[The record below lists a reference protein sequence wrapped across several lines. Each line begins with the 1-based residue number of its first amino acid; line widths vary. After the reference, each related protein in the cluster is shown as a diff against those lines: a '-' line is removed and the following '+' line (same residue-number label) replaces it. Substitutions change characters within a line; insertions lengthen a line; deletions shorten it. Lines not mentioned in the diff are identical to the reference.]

1 MKISVVTVCYNS
13 EATIQKAID
22 SVASQAWPDIEHI
35 VIDGASRDATVSIIQ
50 RNASAI
56 AHFVSEPDTGV
67 YSAMNKGLKLATGD
81 VIAFLNSDDV
91 YSHPGVLGSVAHTM
105 QAECL
110 DALYGDISF
119 FHAHNPDKVVRIYN
133 SGRFT
138 PERLAW
144 GWMPAHPALFIR
156 REVYERFGHFRED
169 FRIAGDYEFI
179 TRVFKSGQMKSRH
192 VAQVWVRMQTGGL
205 STVGLGA
212 TYRLNKEIMRAC
224 RINGISTNWLKLL
237 SKYFFKIPE
246 FFHAS
251 SGRVGYWGNRF
262 CRY

>member
-22 SVASQAWPDIEHI
+22 SVASQSWSDIEHI

-50 RNASAI
+50 RNARAI

-67 YSAMNKGLKLATGD
+67 YAAMNKGLKLATGD
-81 VIAFLNSDDV
+81 IVAFLNSDDV
-91 YSHPGVLGSVAHTM
+91 YSHPGVLEAVARTM

-119 FHAHNPDKVVRIYN
+119 FHGHNPDKVVRIYN

-156 REVYERFGHFRED
+156 REVYERFGYFRED

-205 STVGLGA
+205 STVGLVA

-246 FFHAS
+246 FFH
-251 SGRVGYWGNRF
+251 V
-262 CRY
+262 